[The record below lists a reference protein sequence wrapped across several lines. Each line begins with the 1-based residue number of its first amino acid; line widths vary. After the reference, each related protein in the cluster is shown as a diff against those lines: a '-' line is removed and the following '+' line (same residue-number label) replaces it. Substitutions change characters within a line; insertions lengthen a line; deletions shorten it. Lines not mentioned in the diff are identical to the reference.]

1 MARTRRGRT
10 QYKEQGTNIA
20 TDEKTENTKPRLQN
34 TNENVEKAKTMKDE
48 QRSEDRV
55 MNTKI
60 DARKLRHVQEDK
72 MKKEGGPGGGDES
85 TIEE

>member
-1 MARTRRGRT
+1 MPEHEGEGKEKERGT
-10 QYKEQGTNIA
+10 MIE

-72 MKKEGGPGGGDES
+72 MKRKKRRARRRRWVGN
-85 TIEE
+85 